1 LRDRLAGSGAAA
13 ARLTI
18 FNWLGAGNAPKIA
31 AIFRGV
37 PLGALGAQPNLFAH
51 PAAMTDPR
59 NPDIEKLKAAEL
71 QGLRDEHSRPEPREA
86 DEREVE
92 PREADHAQEAL
103 EEVQSLLARFHLI
116 DTTAREID
124 AEAGISNQGPN
135 PAVQPILDEL
145 SNKIEELHPADIAYI
160 LEALPLTE
168 RIIVWDLI
176 KTAERD
182 GDILVEVSDAVR
194 ETLIENMDRADLVA
208 AAETLDTDELADIA
222 EDLPREVIDEVRE
235 GLTHEEREQLRAA
248 MSYPDDA
255 VGALMDFEMV
265 EVREDVTLEV
275 VLRYMRR
282 MDELPDH
289 TDQIF
294 VVDRASVL
302 QGALPINRLLVS
314 DADALVEDI
323 MTSDMLTLNPWDKA
337 DDAAQAFER
346 YDLVSAP
353 VIDAD
358 NKLVGRVTVNEVM
371 DYIREAQEEENLSKA
386 GLREEED
393 IFAPISRSVKNRAP
407 WLMLNLCTAST
418 AAYVASRFEGTVS
431 HIVILAFLMS
441 IVAGIGGNSGNQT
454 MTLIIR
460 GLALGQITSANVRR
474 LVTKELSTTFL
485 IGLGGGLIAGTFAT
499 FISGRLTLGL
509 VMMGAMMLNL
519 LVGATVGM
527 LVPLARYRMGRDPA
541 VGSSVLLTFATDT
554 MGFFIFLGLATLFLL

>member
-1 LRDRLAGSGAAA
+1 
-13 ARLTI
+13 
-18 FNWLGAGNAPKIA
+18 
-31 AIFRGV
+31 
-37 PLGALGAQPNLFAH
+37 
-51 PAAMTDPR
+51 MTDPR

-71 QGLRDEHSRPEPREA
+71 QGNARPEPEE
-86 DEREVE
+86 EREIE
-92 PREADHAQEAL
+92 PREADHAQEGL

-124 AEAGISNQGPN
+124 AEAGLTHQGPN
-135 PAVQPILDEL
+135 PAVQPILDVL
-145 SNKIEELHPADIAYI
+145 SRQLEEMHSADVAYI
-160 LEALPLTE
+160 LEALPVHE

-182 GDILVEVSDAVR
+182 GEILVEVSDGVR
-194 ETLIENMDRADLVA
+194 ETLIEHMDRADLIA
-208 AAETLDTDELADIA
+208 AAETLDADELADIA
-222 EDLPREVIDEVRE
+222 EDLPPGVINEVRE
-235 GLTHEEREQLRAA
+235 GLTQEEREQLRAA

-255 VGALMDFEMV
+255 VGALMDFEII

-275 VLRYMRR
+275 VLRYLRR
-282 MDELPDH
+282 LDELPDH

-302 QGALPINRLLVS
+302 KGALPIGKLLVT
-314 DADALVEDI
+314 DGEVLVGDV

-337 DDAAQAFER
+337 DEAAQAFER

-358 NKLVGRVTVNEVM
+358 NKLVGRVTVNEVV
-371 DYIREAQEEENLSKA
+371 DHIRAEQEEEALSRA
-386 GLREEED
+386 GLSEEED

-407 WLMLNLCTAST
+407 WLLLNLCTAST

-460 GLALGQITSANVRR
+460 ALALGQINGANVRR
-474 LVTKELSTTFL
+474 LVTKEVTTTLL
-485 IGLGGGLIAGTFAT
+485 IGVGGGLIAGSFACV
-499 FISGRLTLGL
+499 ISQRISLGL
-509 VMMGAMMLNL
+509 VMMGAMILNL

-527 LVPLARYRMGRDPA
+527 LVPLARYRLGRDPA